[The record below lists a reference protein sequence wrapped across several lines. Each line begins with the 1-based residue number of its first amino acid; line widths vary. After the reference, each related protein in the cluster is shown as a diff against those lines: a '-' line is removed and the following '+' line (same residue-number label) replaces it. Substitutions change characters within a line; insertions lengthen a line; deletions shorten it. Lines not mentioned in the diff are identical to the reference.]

1 MIAVK
6 LQASGIP
13 KVALGGAIAVVNPL
27 RIRHFAQPPR
37 GGHPLRGGWGL
48 AEGYLAKTDLLDA
61 AVLARDTP

>member
-1 MIAVK
+1 MARFGAMIAVK

-37 GGHPLRGGWGL
+37 SWGL